1 MNWQLWLYFVVI
13 DICLVHNTNGLVA
26 RTSPPASVIVIGGG
40 AAGYFSA
47 IECARVLKEGGLTK
61 YDITVLEAGKDPL
74 SKVLISGGGRC
85 NVMHNPMKGANEIAK
100 GYPRGSKEL
109 LGPLNAKVFLMVARI
124 VDVTLLLFIL
134 IYIVLLLLSLSQFG
148 PWETFDWFTSRLP
161 KGVELKTEDD
171 GRVFPSTDTSTTIAE
186 TLIDAAKK
194 YAVHIRCGA
203 RVVSIQQQDD
213 KFAVSFVSSSQA
225 VFDSIK
231 KSSINDD
238 ETDINESSTSSPRS
252 TTILTCDRLIV
263 ATGSSRGGYDMVKKL
278 GHQIIDPLPS
288 LFSFKIDDKFLHDLA
303 GVSVQRSTVK
313 LVLPKDFHK
322 GPNKHLA
329 RPQSLPLFTQKGPLL
344 VTHQGMSGP
353 AVLRLSAFGARITA
367 ALKYKFEVEICWLP
381 GD

>member
-1 MNWQLWLYFVVI
+1 M
-13 DICLVHNTNGLVA
+13 
-26 RTSPPASVIVIGGG
+26 
-40 AAGYFSA
+40 
-47 IECARVLKEGGLTK
+47 
-61 YDITVLEAGKDPL
+61 
-74 SKVLISGGGRC
+74 
-85 NVMHNPMKGANEIAK
+85 
-100 GYPRGSKEL
+100 
-109 LGPLNAKVFLMVARI
+109 
-124 VDVTLLLFIL
+124 
-134 IYIVLLLLSLSQFG
+134 
-148 PWETFDWFTSRLP
+148 
-161 KGVELKTEDD
+161 
-171 GRVFPSTDTSTTIAE
+171 
-186 TLIDAAKK
+186 
-194 YAVHIRCGA
+194 
-203 RVVSIQQQDD
+203 VSIQQQDD

-231 KSSINDD
+231 KSSVDEDETVINDND
-238 ETDINESSTSSPRS
+238 TSTSSPRS

-288 LFSFKIDDKFLHDLA
+288 LFSFKIDDRFLHDLA

-313 LVLPKDFHK
+313 LIVPKDFQK

-381 GD
+381 GN